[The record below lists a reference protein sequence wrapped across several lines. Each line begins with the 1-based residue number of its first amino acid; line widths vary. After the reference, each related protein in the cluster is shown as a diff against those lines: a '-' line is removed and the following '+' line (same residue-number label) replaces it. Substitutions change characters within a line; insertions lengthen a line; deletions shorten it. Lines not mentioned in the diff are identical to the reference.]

1 MEKED
6 KLIRRSLITDNLEGI
21 PNHEVDLKLYES
33 SFRRW
38 LVEQIESG
46 QMSFLEAKERFKLPF
61 RFDNVYKQWQRK
73 YSDEIVLS
81 LRHMT
86 AKEKTDF
93 KAQEDRIRKLEQALE
108 ESQLIVKALNV
119 LIDVAEKAY
128 NLPIR
133 KKAGAK
139 Q

>member
-46 QMSFLEAKERFKLPF
+46 QMSLLEAKERFKLPF
-61 RFDNVYKQWQRK
+61 HFDKVYKLWQRK

-93 KAQEDRIRKLEQALE
+93 KAQEERIRKLEQALE
-108 ESQLIVKALNV
+108 ESQLKVKALNV